1 MTATSV
7 FIGLLILSIHDP
19 AGPQNPQAETT
30 GRRVSI
36 TKNVPIL
43 RIDHASIKGKLLGVW
58 QISYIGGVLD
68 LEEINRRLVRSWEL
82 FYSET
87 RCSNP
92 YRRVP
97 RIRAQNRTPLK
108 DNDHIK
114 RSTHNDQK
122 HQARSYSTSNI
133 NKSDDID
140 TRPSRA
146 NSPSR
151 LRIVRATREGRPRT
165 R

>member
-68 LEEINRRLVRSWEL
+68 LEEINPPPRSFL
-82 FYSET
+82 GTFLQ
-87 RCSNP
+87 RNP
-92 YRRVP
+92 V
-97 RIRAQNRTPLK
+97 LE
-108 DNDHIK
+108 
-114 RSTHNDQK
+114 SV
-122 HQARSYSTSNI
+122 QAG
-133 NKSDDID
+133 
-140 TRPSRA
+140 A
-146 NSPSR
+146 
-151 LRIVRATREGRPRT
+151 
-165 R
+165 